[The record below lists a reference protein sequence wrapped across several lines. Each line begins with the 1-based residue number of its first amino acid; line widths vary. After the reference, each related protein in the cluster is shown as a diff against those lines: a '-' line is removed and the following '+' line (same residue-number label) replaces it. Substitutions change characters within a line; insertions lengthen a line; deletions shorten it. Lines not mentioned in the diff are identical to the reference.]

1 MPAQNLVRSARV
13 FKQGIV
19 IVLLLLPCARLTAQG
34 PGSFGHQA
42 WMSESGLPQNSV
54 HQVLQTRDGFLWIA
68 TEGGIARFD
77 GFDFQTFSRNT
88 DPAMP
93 GDDVCCLAED
103 TSGTLWAGAFD
114 KLLRFNGGAFAVWNS
129 ADGLP
134 RGEVTALLPAAD
146 GSLLVLT
153 SDGLV
158 RIEGARAAIVST
170 SPYSTPSAATTAP
183 DGGFWLASGSQLLR
197 YRAGRVQ
204 LARTLSLSALETV
217 FGMQARSDGTL
228 WLRTNRRIIRLRG
241 NSEHTWE
248 LGQSLPGT
256 RIESLWVDSG
266 GLAWVGTN
274 HGLAT
279 IAANDQVSPGS
290 EEIGVN
296 SILSVA
302 GDREGDVWVGTET
315 AGLHVLRPQQFR
327 TIPALS
333 DQVITSVVQAADGTV
348 WMGTREDGL
357 RRYQSGVVD
366 TPKESGKLA
375 SQVVLALAA
384 GTHGDLWIGTPDGL
398 SHMEGAGVSTVG
410 SANGLPDDFVRSLL
424 RDDDGSIWVGTRRG
438 LAHWKDNRIVE
449 TITSASGLRSE
460 LIGALLRM
468 RAAPGSTSAG
478 DLWIATL
485 QGLSRLHDGHLT
497 TYTTADGLAGNV
509 ITSLAQDSTGA
520 VWIGA
525 RDGGL
530 TRFADGRFT
539 AFHEAGLPH
548 EVESLVLDSLGSL
561 WLASRRGIARVGLA
575 SLTGCVDI
583 ATCSPSVSHYGY
595 SNGLPSEEI
604 SATGH
609 PASWRTTN
617 GELWFATR
625 KGVAIVDPA
634 HVSETAAMFPVA
646 IERFV
651 VDDVEQPNVTSNLK
665 IAPGH
670 ASFNI
675 QYAGLSYSA
684 PSRVRY
690 RYQLEGIDRH
700 WIDAG
705 ARRTAYYTNLPP
717 GAYLFRVEAVA
728 ADGVWGANSAELH
741 FRVLPPFY
749 RRLWFYLLCALLVGA
764 IVYLA
769 YRLRL
774 RQLNSRFDAVLAE
787 RNRIARE
794 IHDTLAQGFVGI
806 SVHLELVAQ
815 ALSAADVTA
824 AGRRIQDTQ
833 QLVRDGLADARQS
846 IWELRTLAAQD
857 SLPTR
862 LAKAV
867 ELAAQR
873 GTAARLDVTGT
884 YRPLSPKLEG
894 EILRISQE
902 AMANAM
908 RHAHAN
914 TVRATLRYGVEHIVL
929 TIEDDGRGFSV
940 ADTPAAGDHFGLQGM
955 RERAAEIGAQL
966 EVDSAPGYGTR
977 ITLTVNV

>member
-1 MPAQNLVRSARV
+1 MQR
-13 FKQGIV
+13 IV
-19 IVLLLLPCARLTAQG
+19 IVLLILPCARLMAQS

-68 TEGGIARFD
+68 TEGGVARFD
-77 GFDFQTFSRNT
+77 GFDFRTFSRRT

-93 GDDVCCLAED
+93 GDDICCLAED

-114 KLLRFNGGAFAVWNS
+114 KLLRFDGSAFETWKT

-134 RGEVTALLPAAD
+134 RGEITALLPAAD

-158 RIEGARAAIVST
+158 RVDGARAASVST
-170 SPYSTPSAATTAP
+170 SPYATPSAATTAP

-197 YRAGRVQ
+197 YRAGQIHLER
-204 LARTLSLSALETV
+204 SFPLSALETV
-217 FGMQARSDGTL
+217 LGMQAQGDGTL
-228 WLRTNRRIIRLRG
+228 WLRTNRRIIRFRG

-248 LGQSLPGT
+248 LGKSLPGT
-256 RIESLWVDSG
+256 RIESLWVDSD
-266 GLAWVGTN
+266 GLAWAGTN
-274 HGLAT
+274 RGLVT
-279 IAANDQVSPGS
+279 IAANDQVSPGN
-290 EEIGVN
+290 EDIGVN
-296 SILSVA
+296 SILSLA
-302 GDREGDVWVGTET
+302 GDREGDIWVGTET

-333 DQVITSVVQAADGTV
+333 DQVITSVVQAGDGTV

-357 RRYQSGVVD
+357 RRYRSGKVD

-375 SQVVLALAA
+375 SQVVLALAV
-384 GTHGDLWIGTPDGL
+384 GTRGDLWIGTPDGL
-398 SHMEGAGVSTVG
+398 SHMEGDRVSTIG

-438 LAHWKDNRIVE
+438 LAHWKDSRVVE
-449 TITSASGLRSE
+449 IITDANGLRSE
-460 LIGALLRM
+460 LIGALLRTQ
-468 RAAPGSTSAG
+468 AAPGASHRSDG

-485 QGLSRLHDGHLT
+485 QGLSRLHDGHIT

-509 ITSLAQDSTGA
+509 ITSLAQDSAGA

-530 TRFADGRFT
+530 TRYADGRFT
-539 AFHEAGLPH
+539 AFHQTGLPQ
-548 EVESLVLDSLGSL
+548 EVESLVIDSLGSL
-561 WLASRRGIARVGLA
+561 WLASRRGVARVGLA
-575 SLTGCVDI
+575 SLTGCAGI
-583 ATCSPSVSHYGY
+583 ATCSLSVSHYGY

-609 PASWRTTN
+609 PASWRAAN

-634 HVSETAAMFPVA
+634 RLREAAAKFPVA

-651 VDDVEQPNVTSNLK
+651 VDDVEQPNSTPSLK
-665 IAPGH
+665 IPPGH

-717 GAYLFRVEAVA
+717 GAYRFRVEAIA
-728 ADGVWGANSAELH
+728 AGGVWGANAAELR

-749 RRLWFYLLCALLVGA
+749 RRLWFYLLCALLAGG
-764 IVYLA
+764 IIYLA

-774 RQLNSRFDAVLAE
+774 RQLNSQFDAVLAE

-815 ALSAADVTA
+815 ALSTADVAA

-833 QLVRDGLADARQS
+833 RLVREGLADARQS
-846 IWELRTLAAQD
+846 IWELRTMTAQD

-867 ELAAQR
+867 EVAAQR
-873 GTAARLDVTGT
+873 GTMAKLEVTGT
-884 YRPLSPKLEG
+884 YRALSAKLEG
-894 EILRISQE
+894 EILRVSQE

-908 RHAHAN
+908 SHAHAN
-914 TVRATLRYGVEHIVL
+914 SVLVGLRYGDEQLLL
-929 TIEDDGRGFSV
+929 TIKDDGQGFNV
-940 ADTPAAGDHFGLQGM
+940 PDVPASGDHFGLQGM
-955 RERAAEIGAQL
+955 RERAADIGAEL
-966 EVDSAPGYGTR
+966 EVHSAPGHGTR
-977 ITLTVNV
+977 ITLTVKI